1 MLESLI
7 YILTA
12 VIAIGIPVVYFLRER
27 KKSARAV
34 IVLQKAMER
43 GLDEPVSLHPAIDP
57 DQCMGTGAC
66 VQACPEKDVLGLIN
80 NRGALINPSHCI
92 GHGMCEAACPLDAI
106 TLVFGT
112 AKRGV
117 DIPFVS
123 GTFETNVPGIYI
135 AGELGGMGLIRNA
148 VKQGR
153 EAVEY
158 IARNLPG
165 GLPGSVLDLVIVG
178 AGPAGI
184 AAALQAKKEGLRFVA
199 LDQDDMGGTI
209 LTYPRR
215 KLVMT
220 QPVELPLYGTLK
232 AREIQKE
239 HLLEILTDVFARTGV
254 QVTSGEKVEDIRRRN
269 GHFEVNTPKST
280 YAAQRVLLSIG
291 RRGSPRKLGVPG
303 ENSGKVTY
311 RLLEPEQFRNMR
323 LLVVGGG
330 DSAVESALTLAGQPG
345 NSVHISYR
353 REAFFRLKEGNVTR
367 LEAAVNSGAVT
378 PLFNSE
384 IKRIEPNAVHIEQEG
399 RSITLPNDYVFVF
412 AGGDL
417 PAEFLKRVGVEVQR
431 KFGQR

>member
-323 LLVVGGG
+323 LVVVGGG

>member
-1 MLESLI
+1 MLETLI
-7 YILTA
+7 YVLTGLVA
-12 VIAIGIPVVYFLRER
+12 VGIPVLYFLREN
-27 KKSARAV
+27 KKSARAAS
-34 IVLQKAMER
+34 VLQKAVER
-43 GLDEPVSLHPAIDP
+43 GLDEPVSLHPYIDP

-80 NRGALINPSHCI
+80 NRGVLINPSHCI

-112 AKRGV
+112 EKRGV

-123 GTFETNVPGIYI
+123 GTFETNVPGVYI

-158 IARNLPG
+158 IAKSLPS
-165 GLPGSVLDLVIVG
+165 GLSGDVLDLVIVG

-199 LDQDDMGGTI
+199 LDQEDMGGTI

-239 HLLEILTDVFARTGV
+239 HLLETLMEVFARTGV
-254 QVTSGEKVEDIRRRN
+254 QVTSGERVEDIRH
-269 GHFEVNTPKST
+269 GDEHFEVVTPKNT
-280 YAAQRVLLSIG
+280 YATRRVLLSIG
-291 RRGSPRKLGVPG
+291 RRGSPRKLNVPG
-303 ENSGKVTY
+303 EKSGKVAY
-311 RLLEPEQFRNMR
+311 RLLEPEQFQNMK

-330 DSAVESALTLAGQPG
+330 DSAVEAALALAEQPG
-345 NSVHISYR
+345 NTVHVSYR
-353 REAFFRLKEGNVTR
+353 REGFFRLKEGNTAR
-367 LEAAVNSGAVT
+367 IEAAIQRGAIT
-378 PLFNSE
+378 TLFNSE
-384 IKRIEPNAVHIEQEG
+384 VKRIEADSVHLEQG
-399 RSITLPNDYVFVF
+399 DRKITLPNDYVFVF
-412 AGGDL
+412 AGGEL
-417 PAEFLKRVGVEVQR
+417 PTEFLKKIGIEVQR
-431 KFGQR
+431 KFGQK